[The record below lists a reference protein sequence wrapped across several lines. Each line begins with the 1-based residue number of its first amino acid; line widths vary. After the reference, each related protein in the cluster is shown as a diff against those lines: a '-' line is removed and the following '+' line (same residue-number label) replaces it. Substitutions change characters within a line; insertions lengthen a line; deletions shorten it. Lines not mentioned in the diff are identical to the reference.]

1 VFSDLTFNLLCSMR
15 DSSRFSLIRKL
26 LKFSQFIDNG
36 ADKLGWLSNWLVL
49 LTIGVGFFNVV
60 VRYMGRFIGVQLSSN
75 ALLELQWYLFSLT
88 FLFGFVYILRHGENV
103 RVDFLY
109 TNMSEKK
116 RALVDFVGTVLFL
129 IPFCLLGIWVTI
141 NPVLQSW
148 GRLSDGSWG
157 TWEISS
163 DANGLPRAPI
173 KTMVPVAL
181 LLLLLQSI
189 SQAIKYLAVL
199 LGYQQVGE
207 QIRLETSE
215 NINIE

>member
-1 VFSDLTFNLLCSMR
+1 MR
-15 DSSRFSLIRKL
+15 QTRRFSLISKL
-26 LKFSQFIDNG
+26 LKISQFIDNC

-60 VRYMGRFIGVQLSSN
+60 ARYMGRFIGIQLSSN

-88 FLFGFVYILRHGENV
+88 FLSGFVYILRHGENV
-103 RVDFLY
+103 RVDFFY
-109 TNMSEKK
+109 ANFSEKK
-116 RALVDFVGTVLFL
+116 RALVDFFGTILFL
-129 IPFCLLGIWVTI
+129 IPFCLIGIWVLI

-173 KTMVPVAL
+173 KTMVPIGL
-181 LLLLLQSI
+181 LLLLIQSI
-189 SQAIKYLAVL
+189 SQAIKYLAVI
-199 LGYQQVGE
+199 LGYQQVAE

>member
-1 VFSDLTFNLLCSMR
+1 MR
-15 DSSRFSLIRKL
+15 QTRRFSLISKL
-26 LKFSQFIDNG
+26 LKISQFIDNC

-60 VRYMGRFIGVQLSSN
+60 ARYMGRFIGIQLSSN
-75 ALLELQWYLFSLT
+75 ALLEMQWYLFSLT
-88 FLFGFVYILRHGENV
+88 FLSGFVYILRHGENV
-103 RVDFLY
+103 RVDFFY
-109 TNMSEKK
+109 ANFSEKK
-116 RALVDFVGTVLFL
+116 RALVDFFGTILFL
-129 IPFCLLGIWVTI
+129 IPFCLIGIWVLI

-148 GRLSDGSWG
+148 GRLSDGTWG

-173 KTMVPVAL
+173 KTMVPIAL
-181 LLLLLQSI
+181 LLLLIQSI
-189 SQAIKYLAVL
+189 SQAIKYLAVIS
-199 LGYQQVGE
+199 GYQQVAE

>member
-1 VFSDLTFNLLCSMR
+1 MR

-26 LKFSQFIDNG
+26 LKFSQLIDNG

-88 FLFGFVYILRHGENV
+88 FLLGFVYILRHGENV

-173 KTMVPVAL
+173 KTMVPIAL

-199 LGYQQVGE
+199 LGYQQVE
-207 QIRLETSE
+207 DQLRLETSE

>member
-1 VFSDLTFNLLCSMR
+1 MR
-15 DSSRFSLIRKL
+15 QTRRFSLISKL
-26 LKFSQFIDNG
+26 LKISQFIDNC

-49 LTIGVGFFNVV
+49 LTIGVGFFNVLA
-60 VRYMGRFIGVQLSSN
+60 RYMGRFIGIQLSSN

-88 FLFGFVYILRHGENV
+88 FLSGFVYILRHGENV
-103 RVDFLY
+103 RVDFFY
-109 TNMSEKK
+109 ANFSEKK
-116 RALVDFVGTVLFL
+116 LALVDFFGTILFL
-129 IPFCLLGIWVTI
+129 IPFCLIGIWVLI

-173 KTMVPVAL
+173 KTMVPIAL
-181 LLLLLQSI
+181 LLLLIQSI
-189 SQAIKYLAVL
+189 SQAIKYLAVI
-199 LGYQQVGE
+199 LGYQQVAE

>member
-1 VFSDLTFNLLCSMR
+1 MR
-15 DSSRFSLIRKL
+15 NSKRFAFISKL
-26 LKFSQFIDNG
+26 LKFSQFIDNY

-49 LTIGVGFFNVV
+49 LTIGVGFFNVLA
-60 VRYMGRFIGVQLSSN
+60 RYMGRFIGIQLSSN

-88 FLFGFVYILRHGENV
+88 FLLGFVYILRHGDNV

-116 RALVDFVGTVLFL
+116 RALIDFMGTILFL
-129 IPFCLLGIWVTI
+129 IPFCLIGIWVTF

-148 GRLSDGSWG
+148 GRLNDGSWG

-173 KTMVPVAL
+173 KTMVIVSL
-181 LLLLLQSI
+181 LLLLLQGI

-199 LGYQQVGE
+199 LGYQQAE
-207 QIRLETSE
+207 DQLRLETSE

>member
-1 VFSDLTFNLLCSMR
+1 MR
-15 DSSRFSLIRKL
+15 QTRRFSLISKL
-26 LKFSQFIDNG
+26 LKISQFIDNC

-60 VRYMGRFIGVQLSSN
+60 ARYMGRFSGVQLSSN

-88 FLFGFVYILRHGENV
+88 FLSGFVYILRHGENV
-103 RVDFLY
+103 RVDFFY
-109 TNMSEKK
+109 ANFSEKK
-116 RALVDFVGTVLFL
+116 RALVDFFGTILFL
-129 IPFCLLGIWVTI
+129 IPFCLIGIWVLF

-173 KTMVPVAL
+173 KTMVPIAL
-181 LLLLLQSI
+181 LLLLIQSI
-189 SQAIKYLAVL
+189 SQAIKYLAVI
-199 LGYQQVGE
+199 LGYQQVAE

>member
-1 VFSDLTFNLLCSMR
+1 MR
-15 DSSRFSLIRKL
+15 DSRRFSLIRKL
-26 LKFSQFIDNG
+26 LKFSQLIDNG

-129 IPFCLLGIWVTI
+129 IPFCLLGIWVLF

-173 KTMVPVAL
+173 KTMVPIAL

-199 LGYQQVGE
+199 LGYQQVAE

>member
-1 VFSDLTFNLLCSMR
+1 MR
-15 DSSRFSLIRKL
+15 QTRRFSLISKL
-26 LKFSQFIDNG
+26 LKISQFIDNC

>member
-1 VFSDLTFNLLCSMR
+1 MR

-148 GRLSDGSWG
+148 GRLTDGSWG

-173 KTMVPVAL
+173 KTMVPIAL

-199 LGYQQVGE
+199 LGYQQVAE

>member
-1 VFSDLTFNLLCSMR
+1 MR
-15 DSSRFSLIRKL
+15 NSKRFAFISKL

-60 VRYMGRFIGVQLSSN
+60 ARYMGRFIGVQLSSN

-88 FLFGFVYILRHGENV
+88 FLCGFVYILRHGENV

-116 RALVDFVGTVLFL
+116 RALIDFLGTFLFL
-129 IPFCLLGIWVTI
+129 IPFCLIGIWVTI

-173 KTMVPVAL
+173 KTMVPIAL
-181 LLLLLQSI
+181 LFLLLQSI

-199 LGYQQVGE
+199 LGYQEVAE

>member
-1 VFSDLTFNLLCSMR
+1 MR

-173 KTMVPVAL
+173 KTMGPIAL

-199 LGYQQVGE
+199 LGYQQVAE

>member
-1 VFSDLTFNLLCSMR
+1 VFSDLAFNLLCSMR

-173 KTMVPVAL
+173 KTMVPIAL

-199 LGYQQVGE
+199 LGYQQVAE

>member
-1 VFSDLTFNLLCSMR
+1 MR

-60 VRYMGRFIGVQLSSN
+60 ARYMGRFIGVQLSSN

-116 RALVDFVGTVLFL
+116 RSLVDFVGTVLFL

-173 KTMVPVAL
+173 KTMVPIAL

-199 LGYQQVGE
+199 LGYQQVE
-207 QIRLETSE
+207 DQLRLETSE

>member
-1 VFSDLTFNLLCSMR
+1 MR
-15 DSSRFSLIRKL
+15 QTRRFSLISKL
-26 LKFSQFIDNG
+26 LKISQFIDNC

-49 LTIGVGFFNVV
+49 LTIGVGFFNVLA
-60 VRYMGRFIGVQLSSN
+60 RYMGRFIGIQLSSN
-75 ALLELQWYLFSLT
+75 ALLEMQWYLFSLT
-88 FLFGFVYILRHGENV
+88 FLSGFVYILRHGENV
-103 RVDFLY
+103 RVDFFY
-109 TNMSEKK
+109 ANFSEKK
-116 RALVDFVGTVLFL
+116 RALVDFFGTILFL
-129 IPFCLLGIWVTI
+129 IPFCLIGIWVLI

-173 KTMVPVAL
+173 KTMVPIGL
-181 LLLLLQSI
+181 LLLLIQSI
-189 SQAIKYLAVL
+189 SQAIKYLAVI
-199 LGYQQVGE
+199 LGYQQVAE